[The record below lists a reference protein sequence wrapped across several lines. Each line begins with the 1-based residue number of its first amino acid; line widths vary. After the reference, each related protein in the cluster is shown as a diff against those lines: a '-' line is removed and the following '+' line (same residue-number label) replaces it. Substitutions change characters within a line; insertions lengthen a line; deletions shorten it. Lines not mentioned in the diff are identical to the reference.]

1 VATQVQGR
9 QAAASVAAA
18 VNQLQTEECDV
29 VVVVRGGGSK
39 GDLATFDAEVVARAI
54 AASDVPVWTGI
65 GHTGDQS
72 VADEVANR
80 AFITPTECGQEL
92 ARLAL
97 DFWRTGMEAGFVAG
111 RLARDQLAVSER
123 LLDRHRHGMV
133 TGARAQLDRHAD
145 RVVHRTHTLRGA
157 VRGQVDS
164 HARRLETKGESLAR
178 SSVRSLASGQSILD
192 AHRRRLAGLPARRLQ
207 AEDLR
212 IAQWQ
217 RLLGAYDYRR
227 QLERGYSVTRDDQG
241 RVLRSTA
248 GLTAGSVLHT
258 RLADGQVVSAVTDT
272 ATSESV
278 GPDRAAATDEDRSR
292 PPDEGTT

>member
-1 VATQVQGR
+1 
-9 QAAASVAAA
+9 
-18 VNQLQTEECDV
+18 
-29 VVVVRGGGSK
+29 
-39 GDLATFDAEVVARAI
+39 
-54 AASDVPVWTGI
+54 
-65 GHTGDQS
+65 
-72 VADEVANR
+72 
-80 AFITPTECGQEL
+80 
-92 ARLAL
+92 LAL
-97 DFWRTGMEAGFVAG
+97 
-111 RLARDQLAVSER
+111 SER

-157 VRGQVDS
+157 VRSQVDS
-164 HARRLETKGESLAR
+164 HARRLETKGGALAR
-178 SSVRSLASGQSILD
+178 SAVRSVVARQSTLD
-192 AHRRRLAGLPARRLQ
+192 AQRRRLAGLPARRLQ

-212 IAQWQ
+212 IDQWQ

-248 GLTAGSVLHT
+248 GLTPGSVLHT

-272 ATSESV
+272 DAPGGVAGERVVSIDVTT
-278 GPDRAAATDEDRSR
+278 PEDRDR